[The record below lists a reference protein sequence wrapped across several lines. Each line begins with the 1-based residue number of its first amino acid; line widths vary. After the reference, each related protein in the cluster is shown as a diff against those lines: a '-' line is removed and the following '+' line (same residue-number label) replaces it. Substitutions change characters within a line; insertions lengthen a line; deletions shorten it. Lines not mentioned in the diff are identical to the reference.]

1 MSMPRVFKLFRAMG
15 LRHIVVV
22 NDSNEVKK
30 TFFKILYYYYI
41 NIIIYKQYVY
51 LIIWLIFQ
59 IAGIVTRK
67 DLARYKVNIHM
78 GKISV
83 NELKLSSKME

>member
-1 MSMPRVFKLFRAMG
+1 MPRVFKLFRAMG

-41 NIIIYKQYVY
+41 NIIIYKPVCIPNYM
-51 LIIWLIFQ
+51 I
-59 IAGIVTRK
+59 
-67 DLARYKVNIHM
+67 D
-78 GKISV
+78 ISDCWYCHAQRF
-83 NELKLSSKME
+83 SSV